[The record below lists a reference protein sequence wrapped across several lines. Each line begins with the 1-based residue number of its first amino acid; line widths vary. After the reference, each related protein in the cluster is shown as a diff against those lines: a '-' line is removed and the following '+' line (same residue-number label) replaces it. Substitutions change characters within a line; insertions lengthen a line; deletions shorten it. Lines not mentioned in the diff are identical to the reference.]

1 MPSKHVV
8 TATSH
13 FKNQAP
19 EPTCLSV
26 LDPTFPALS
35 KQRAGPGYNAS
46 ACSAR
51 GPGMEPQQSLSQG
64 KRSRPGSVSSPDSS
78 HRPTS
83 TTQLQPQCRV
93 GSAAPQDCPVLSDH
107 SFELALLPIWP
118 FTWQS
123 LPWIL
128 RGTAL
133 ALDSPSPSSGESG
146 AIYNQIPKNQGQ
158 AASQSSTAAS
168 RPFSALASSF
178 SQGLGI
184 SLAGPHP
191 GELPNCS
198 LDVPVSESF
207 LPSPLPLPAP
217 SPREITLKGPNGTM
231 SSLPL
236 SPPSLSFFL
245 FPFFFFY

>member
-93 GSAAPQDCPVLSDH
+93 GSAAPQTALCSLITPLNLLCCLFGPLPGKAYPGSSEGQLWRWTAPPLLLGRVEQFTTRSPRIKGKL
-107 SFELALLPIWP
+107 LPRALLLLQGHFPPWP
-118 FTWQS
+118 
-123 LPWIL
+123 
-128 RGTAL
+128 
-133 ALDSPSPSSGESG
+133 
-146 AIYNQIPKNQGQ
+146 
-158 AASQSSTAAS
+158 
-168 RPFSALASSF
+168 
-178 SQGLGI
+178 
-184 SLAGPHP
+184 
-191 GELPNCS
+191 
-198 LDVPVSESF
+198 PVF
-207 LPSPLPLPAP
+207 
-217 SPREITLKGPNGTM
+217 PRA
-231 SSLPL
+231 
-236 SPPSLSFFL
+236 
-245 FPFFFFY
+245 